1 MYIYQEKKEFFAQ
14 ISDGME
20 DMGAV
25 ELEKLGGYE
34 VVPVFRGIQFKA
46 DLKALYRINYCSRLI
61 SRIIAPL
68 ISFKCYDTDKL
79 YEKSLKINWS
89 DFLTNKMTFAIFGNV
104 SDSKIN
110 HSKYAS
116 LRLKDAIVDYF
127 KKKYRK
133 RPSVDTNNPDIWFH
147 LHIRNNRA
155 VISVGTSGGSLHR
168 RHYREATGDAPIQE
182 TIAASII
189 KISGW
194 DGVKPLYD
202 PMCGSGTLLA
212 EALMRSSNVPALY
225 LRKNFG
231 FQYLPDF
238 NKEIW
243 KEVKQSADKNIIET
257 KDGII
262 NGSDISGKA
271 IQMSKK
277 NLKNLLYGDKINLQQ
292 ANFKDLDGIEN
303 SIIVCNPP
311 YGIRLKPGLSMEQF
325 YKDFGDFLKQKCTG
339 SEAYIYFGERKYIK
353 NIGLR
358 TSFKKPLKNGGIDGR
373 LVKIELY

>member
-1 MYIYQEKKEFFAQ
+1 MYIYQEKNEFFAQ

-20 DMGAV
+20 EIGS
-25 ELEKLGGYE
+25 EEIEKLGGYE
-34 VVPVFRGIQFKA
+34 VVPVFRGIKFKA
-46 DLKALYRINYCSRLI
+46 DLKTLYRINYCSRLI

-68 ISFKCYDTDKL
+68 ISFKCYDSDKL
-79 YEKSLKINWS
+79 YDKSLKVNWS
-89 DFLTNKMTFAIFGNV
+89 DFLNNKMTFAIFGNV
-104 SDSKIN
+104 SDSKIK
-110 HSKYAS
+110 HSKYAT
-116 LRLKDAIVDYF
+116 LRLKDAIADYF
-127 KKKYRK
+127 MKKYHK
-133 RPSVDTNNPDIWFH
+133 RPSVNTNNPDIWFH

-155 VISVGTSGGSLHR
+155 VISVETSGGSLHR
-168 RHYREATGDAPIQE
+168 RHYREVTGDAPMQE
-182 TIAASII
+182 TIASSII

-194 DGVKPLYD
+194 DGTKPLYD

-212 EALMRSSNVPALY
+212 EALMRYSNIPALY
-225 LRKNFG
+225 LRKDFG
-231 FQYLPDF
+231 FQHFPDY
-238 NKEIW
+238 NKKLW
-243 KEVKQSADKNIIET
+243 DEVKQNADNSIIEN
-257 KDGII
+257 KKGII
-262 NGSDISGKA
+262 SGSDISGKA

-277 NLKNLLYGDKINLQQ
+277 NLSNLPYGDRINLNQS
-292 ANFKDLDGIEN
+292 NFKDLDGIEN

-373 LVKIELY
+373 LVRIDLY